1 MELPWRRYG
10 RQARKKK
17 LGTHV
22 DDSIER
28 RNSQRFQIALP
39 LLLRWTDNGSHYDS
53 GHCVNIGHGGMFVFA
68 ATTPPLGGEVE
79 IEFVLPPFGSVPRPI
94 RLHCVGRVSRV
105 EVCYQLKGFAVAGQ
119 FVDGCGAIPS
129 ALGSVDEPSDAI

>member
-1 MELPWRRYG
+1 
-10 RQARKKK
+10 
-17 LGTHV
+17 V

-39 LLLRWTDNGSHYDS
+39 LLLRWTDSGSHYDS
-53 GHCVNIGHGGMFVFA
+53 GHCVNIGQGGMFVLA

-79 IEFVLPPFGSVPRPI
+79 IEFVLPPFSSVPRPT

-129 ALGSVDEPSDAI
+129 ALASIDEPSDAI